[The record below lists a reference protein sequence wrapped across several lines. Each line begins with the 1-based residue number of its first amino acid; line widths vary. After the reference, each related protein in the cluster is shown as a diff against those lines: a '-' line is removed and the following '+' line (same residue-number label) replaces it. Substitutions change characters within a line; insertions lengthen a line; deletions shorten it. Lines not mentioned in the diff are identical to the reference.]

1 MTRLALAAWCNGFTT
16 PWVPLDCANRR
27 GFNSEFKPSSPS
39 PAMPRPRNVRR
50 CIFKTN
56 SSRVFMVLIPSDGFM
71 HVEDGARHGSHGGEL
86 GCGQAARDGRFASA
100 TEFRG

>member
-16 PWVPLDCANRR
+16 PCVPLDCAKSRE
-27 GFNSEFKPSSPS
+27 FNNEFKPSSPS

-56 SSRVFMVLIPSDGFM
+56 SSRGFIGQFRALVPSDGFM
-71 HVEDGARHGSHGGEL
+71 HVEDGARHGSHGGEF
-86 GCGQAARDGRFASA
+86 GCGQVARDGRLAF
-100 TEFRG
+100 